1 MLTLV
6 SKQSACFIIRM
17 RFFGGN
23 LSWWD
28 FVANKKWEFVVV
40 VLCLSGI
47 LSWWDYVVVGIC
59 HGGIMSR
66 WEFVV
71 VGFCRDKLSSGKLS
85 RDHKK
90 YFRFL
95 ILA

>member
-1 MLTLV
+1 MIDADFHAV
-6 SKQSACFIIRM
+6 KNEFVV
-17 RFFGGN
+17 
-23 LSWWD
+23 WD

-47 LSWWDYVVVGIC
+47 LLWWDYVVVGIC

-71 VGFCRDKLSSGKLS
+71 VGICLSG
-85 RDHKK
+85 
-90 YFRFL
+90 
-95 ILA
+95 

>member
-1 MLTLV
+1 MI
-6 SKQSACFIIRM
+6 ANRR
-17 RFFGGN
+17 RFSCCKKFVV
-23 LSWWD
+23 WD

-71 VGFCRDKLSSGKLS
+71 VGVCREKLSGGKLS
-85 RDHKK
+85 GWENVEWETVRAP
-90 YFRFL
+90 YSTL
-95 ILA
+95 PC